1 MAGIYLHIP
10 FCKQACNYC
19 NFYFSTSLRYK
30 NEVIS
35 AILLEIKERK
45 NYLGGEKIDSIY
57 FGGGTPS
64 VLSGDE
70 IKLLFDT
77 IYTHY
82 DVREDAE
89 ITIEANPDD
98 LTPLK
103 LKSFKE
109 TPINRFSIGVQS
121 FLDNDLKYMNRA
133 HTAAEGFDCIARAQ
147 DTGFE
152 NISIDLIYGTPTLS
166 NEDWMLNLH
175 KAVHAA
181 VSHISAYALTVETN
195 TPLATLIRKKVLAP
209 ISESHTSE
217 QFLAMV
223 SFLNEHSYEQYEI
236 SNFCRDE
243 QYAKHNSAYWKG
255 VPYLGMGPSAHSY
268 NKASRSW
275 NVSSNMNYVKDVL
288 SGKCHFTT
296 EILGRHDILNETIM
310 TGIRTKWGV
319 DLQHI
324 ESTYGMS
331 ILEEIY
337 YNLQEN
343 ALPNWY
349 QIENNILTL
358 TKEGRLFADKIASD
372 LFFDMSEEGEL
383 FSI

>member
-1 MAGIYLHIP
+1 MAGIYIHIP

-19 NFYFSTSLRYK
+19 NFYFSTSLQHK

-45 NYLGGEKIDSIY
+45 NYLSGEKIDSVY

-64 VLSGDE
+64 ILSGDE
-70 IKLLFDT
+70 IKLIFET
-77 IYTHY
+77 IYAQY
-82 DVREDAE
+82 DVRQDAE

-98 LTPLK
+98 LTSTK
-103 LKSFKE
+103 LKSLKE

-121 FLDNDLKYMNRA
+121 FMDSDLQYMNRA
-133 HTAAEGFDCIARAQ
+133 HTAAEGFDCIARTQ

-166 NEDWMLNLH
+166 NEDWLSNLH
-175 KAVHAA
+175 KAIDAS
-181 VSHISAYALTVETN
+181 VSHISAYALTVESQ
-195 TPLATLIRKKVLAP
+195 TPLATLIRKKLLAP
-209 ISESHTSE
+209 ISETNTSE

-223 SFLNEHSYEQYEI
+223 SLLSGHAFEQYEI

-255 VPYLGMGPSAHSY
+255 VPYLGIGPSAHSY
-268 NKASRSW
+268 NKESRSW

-288 SGKCHFTT
+288 SRKCHYTT
-296 EILGRHDILNETIM
+296 EVLARHDILNETIM

-319 DLQHI
+319 DLTLI
-324 ESTYGMS
+324 ESTYGAS
-331 ILEEIY
+331 ILEEMH

-349 QIENNILTL
+349 VVENNILTL

-372 LFFDMSEEGEL
+372 LFFEMSEEGEL

>member
-1 MAGIYLHIP
+1 MAGIYIHIP

-19 NFYFSTSLRYK
+19 NFYFSTSLQHK
-30 NEVIS
+30 NEVLS

-45 NYLGGEKIDSIY
+45 HYLGGEKIDTVY

-64 VLSGDE
+64 ILSGDE
-70 IKLLFDT
+70 IKLIFET
-77 IYTHY
+77 IYSQY
-82 DVREDAE
+82 DVINDAE

-98 LTPLK
+98 LTASK
-103 LKSFKE
+103 LKTFKA
-109 TPINRFSIGVQS
+109 TPINRFSIGIQS
-121 FLDNDLKYMNRA
+121 FFDSDLRYMNRA

-147 DTGFE
+147 DSGFE

-166 NEDWMLNLH
+166 NEDWLSNLN
-175 KAVHAA
+175 KSVEVA

-209 ISESHTSE
+209 INENNTSE
-217 QFLAMV
+217 QFLTMV
-223 SFLNEHSYEQYEI
+223 SFLNDHAFEQYEI
-236 SNFCRDE
+236 SNFCIDQ
-243 QYAKHNSAYWKG
+243 QYARHNSAYWKG
-255 VPYLGMGPSAHSY
+255 VPYLGIGPSAHSY
-268 NKASRSW
+268 NGESRSW
-275 NVSSNMNYVKDVL
+275 NVSSNMTYVKDVL

-296 EILGRHDILNETIM
+296 EVLAPHDILNETIM
-310 TGIRTKWGV
+310 TGLRTKWGV
-319 DLQHI
+319 DLKSI
-324 ESTYGMS
+324 ELAYGAS
-331 ILEEIY
+331 ILEEMY

-372 LFFDMSEEGEL
+372 LFFDMSEDGEL

>member
-19 NFYFSTSLRYK
+19 NFYFSTSLQHK

-64 VLSGDE
+64 ILGGDE
-70 IKLLFDT
+70 IKLIFET
-77 IYTHY
+77 IYAQY
-82 DVREDAE
+82 DVRQDAE

-98 LTPLK
+98 LTSTK
-103 LKSFKE
+103 LKSLKE

-121 FLDNDLKYMNRA
+121 FMDSDLQYMNRA
-133 HTAAEGFDCIARAQ
+133 HTAAEGFDCIARTQ

-166 NEDWMLNLH
+166 NKDWLSNLH
-175 KAVHAA
+175 KAIDAS
-181 VSHISAYALTVETN
+181 VSHISAYALTVESQ
-195 TPLATLIRKKVLAP
+195 TPLATLIRKKLLAP
-209 ISESHTSE
+209 INETNTSE

-223 SFLNEHSYEQYEI
+223 SLLSDHAFEQYEI

-255 VPYLGMGPSAHSY
+255 VPYLGIGPSAHSY
-268 NKASRSW
+268 NKESRSW

-288 SGKCHFTT
+288 SLKCHYTT
-296 EILGRHDILNETIM
+296 EVLARHDILNETIM

-319 DLQHI
+319 NLTLI
-324 ESTYGMS
+324 ESTYGAS
-331 ILEEIY
+331 ILKEMH

-349 QIENNILTL
+349 VIENNILTL

-372 LFFDMSEEGEL
+372 LFFDLSEEGEL
-383 FSI
+383 SSI